1 MRERNKFFL
10 GAGIMLAQFAIWTL
24 LVRTVDVQTVGPMGM
39 SVGLAAINMWFHR
52 LTGVQ
57 MGLYILTDWLG
68 LVPVFTCLVFGAL
81 GLVQWIRRKSIRK
94 VDPDLLWLGGYFLLV
109 AAVYLFFEMVPV
121 NYRPLLMEGRLE
133 ASYPSSTTLLV
144 LSVMPTLRL
153 QAGRRLK
160 HAAAIRAAAIVFSGF
175 MVTARLLSGVHW
187 LSDIVG
193 AILLSTGLF
202 CMYRAVVV

>member
-81 GLVQWIRRKSIRK
+81 GLVQWIRRKSIR
-94 VDPDLLWLGGYFLLV
+94 
-109 AAVYLFFEMVPV
+109 
-121 NYRPLLMEGRLE
+121 
-133 ASYPSSTTLLV
+133 
-144 LSVMPTLRL
+144 
-153 QAGRRLK
+153 
-160 HAAAIRAAAIVFSGF
+160 I
-175 MVTARLLSGVHW
+175 
-187 LSDIVG
+187 
-193 AILLSTGLF
+193 
-202 CMYRAVVV
+202 